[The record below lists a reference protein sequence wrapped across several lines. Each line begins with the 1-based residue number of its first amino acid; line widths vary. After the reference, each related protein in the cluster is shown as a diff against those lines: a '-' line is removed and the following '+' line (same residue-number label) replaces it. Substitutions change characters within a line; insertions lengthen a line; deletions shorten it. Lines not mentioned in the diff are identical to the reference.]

1 MSVRK
6 RAWVTR
12 TGEAKEVWVVDYT
25 DQHGRRHLK
34 TFKRKKDADRYAD
47 QTSVDVRAGIHT
59 PDATSITVAEAAAD
73 WLKTVTGNQ
82 RERATIATYRE
93 HVELHIV
100 PRIGRIKLAKLTTPG
115 VNAFKD
121 LLLEQLSRA
130 LTQKVLISLKSI
142 LRDAQ
147 RRGTAVQNV
156 ATPVSIERDRRKQQ
170 LQVGVDIPTRDEI
183 SRLIAQVDAWLRP
196 LLVTAVFTGMRASE
210 LRGLRWSDVNL
221 KSSTPTVTVR
231 QRADRYNSIGLPKT
245 RAGQGRIIPLGP
257 LAANTLKAWQLA
269 SRPGELVFAADGG
282 GALYHNRLARALAA
296 LMLELGMVNA
306 ANKPRYAWHSLRH
319 FYASWCINRKADGGL
334 ELPVKLVQ
342 TRLGH
347 ATIAMTL
354 DTYGHLFPNN
364 DDGKELAAAEI
375 ALLGKHAT

>member
-1 MSVRK
+1 MMTERYGEDLAARKCEANSLVVVPDIGRALCRDAILGHVDIEAARRYERRLARAHAIEEGLGRADRLRINRARRHSNMSVRK

-183 SRLIAQVDAWLRP
+183 SRLIAQADAWLRP
-196 LLVTAVFTGMRASE
+196 CWSLPCSPVCAHLNCAVCAGVT
-210 LRGLRWSDVNL
+210 L
-221 KSSTPTVTVR
+221 
-231 QRADRYNSIGLPKT
+231 I
-245 RAGQGRIIPLGP
+245 
-257 LAANTLKAWQLA
+257 
-269 SRPGELVFAADGG
+269 
-282 GALYHNRLARALAA
+282 
-296 LMLELGMVNA
+296 
-306 ANKPRYAWHSLRH
+306 
-319 FYASWCINRKADGGL
+319 
-334 ELPVKLVQ
+334 
-342 TRLGH
+342 
-347 ATIAMTL
+347 
-354 DTYGHLFPNN
+354 
-364 DDGKELAAAEI
+364 
-375 ALLGKHAT
+375 